1 MSRLLLTFCAMLAAH
16 GLAAAELIV
25 GERPPEVTL
34 QGDAGGRLD
43 DSLWSS
49 AALAGRVHLLMYVDP
64 DESGLNAHVEQA
76 LVAKK
81 YDQASVGSVGVINM
95 AATWKPGFAID
106 MMLKKKQE
114 KFPNTVYV
122 RDKQKVFVE
131 RWGLTDNTYHVLA
144 FGRDGQ
150 LLFSH
155 GGALSDEHVDQLL
168 QRVDAEIAR

>member
-1 MSRLLLTFCAMLAAH
+1 MLAAH

-76 LVAKK
+76 VAAKK
-81 YDQASVGSVGVINM
+81 
-95 AATWKPGFAID
+95 
-106 MMLKKKQE
+106 
-114 KFPNTVYV
+114 NTI
-122 RDKQKVFVE
+122 R
-131 RWGLTDNTYHVLA
+131 R
-144 FGRDGQ
+144 R
-150 LLFSH
+150 
-155 GGALSDEHVDQLL
+155 
-168 QRVDAEIAR
+168 